1 MILSNSENSKSKT
14 SDRIEDFIGNN
25 KKYSI
30 NENKYHVRIIGNG
43 NKVYLT
49 TNSGTL
55 EIIGNSTNVRIS
67 NNCGSLSY
75 TGNNGK
81 ILLGDDSSMKSVKYV
96 GSNGS
101 IKLVPRDELLVKKT
115 AKVISSVP
123 LQTNHL
129 SHDDCNNLF
138 DRKFRKFTTHNNYF
152 SINNYNVSMP
162 NLRGFQVDLG
172 GNSVIKV
179 GQSNIV
185 IDRN

>member
-1 MILSNSENSKSKT
+1 MILSNSENNKPKKT
-14 SDRIEDFIGNN
+14 CNRIEDYIGNN

-30 NENKYHVRIIGNG
+30 SENKHHIRIIGNG
-43 NKVYLT
+43 NKIYLT
-49 TNSGTL
+49 NNSGSL
-55 EIIGNSTNVRIS
+55 EIIGNSTNVRIM

-81 ILLGDDSSMKSVKYV
+81 ILLSDDSSVKSVKYV

-123 LQTNHL
+123 LQTNQF

-138 DRKFRKFTTHNNYF
+138 DRKFTNLNHF
-152 SINNYNVSMP
+152 SMNNVSMP
-162 NLRGFQVDLG
+162 NLRGFHIDLCT
-172 GNSVIKV
+172 NVVKI

-185 IDRN
+185 INRN